1 MPLGSNS
8 QASAALDSGASQS
21 ISDEVDR
28 YILTGES
35 DALYRAWPECGI
47 MERASRAH
55 DDLRG
60 ALVRAVRQ
68 RTVGL
73 THPPMPQFYA
83 VAFTRGKIEPM
94 VRGLFPRAEQE
105 VVLAALAQSVVFLT
119 SQGLR
124 P

>member
-35 DALYRAWPECGI
+35 NPLYRAWPGCGI

-68 RTVGL
+68 RTAGL
-73 THPPMPQFYA
+73 THPPMPQFDA

-94 VRGLFPRAEQE
+94 VRGLFPRTRS
-105 VVLAALAQSVVFLT
+105 LKS
-119 SQGLR
+119 
-124 P
+124 